1 MFCNVVGMARRIRH
15 HVPGGWY
22 HITTRGVGRRCIFQ
36 DDHDRQHFVE
46 LLEAMVE
53 RYGVVLHA
61 YVLMDNHYHLLIETP
76 VGNASRALQWLNVSY
91 AVWFNHLHDHAGAL
105 FQARFKSIPVEE
117 AGSWALVC
125 SLYIHLN
132 PVRIR
137 SLGQGKTER
146 AREKAGLMPSEP
158 VPEQIR
164 RRLEVLRGHRWSS
177 YPAYAGTAVAPEWLT
192 RANLWSRVAGPRQDA
207 AAAYRQ
213 QVEEYLRQG
222 LTEGVD
228 VRLTQAL
235 AIGSTAFIEKLRRK
249 VARYTGHDTNAKA
262 WRRLLPF
269 AQIVQVVT
277 TLQKRSWDDFA
288 NRRGDWG
295 RDMALL
301 LGRTRG
307 GMTLR
312 ELGKATGM
320 NPHAV
325 SKAVTRL
332 AERLPR
338 DARLHRVK
346 LRALRMLEGSAHKA

>member
-1 MFCNVVGMARRIRH
+1 MARRIRH
-15 HVPGGWY
+15 DVAGGWY
-22 HITTRGVGRRCIFQ
+22 HITTRGLGRARIFK

-46 LLEAMVE
+46 LLGEMVS

-76 VGNASRALQWLNVSY
+76 AGNASRALQWLNVSY
-91 AVWFNHLHDHAGAL
+91 VVWYNHLHERAGSL
-105 FQARFKSIPVEE
+105 FQARYKSIPVEGS
-117 AGSWALVC
+117 GSWALVC

-132 PVRIR
+132 PVRI
-137 SLGQGKTER
+137 SGLGLGKVER
-146 AREKAGLMPSEP
+146 AREKAGIMPSEP

-177 YPAYAGTAVAPEWLT
+177 YPAYAGTTVAPDWLT
-192 RANLWSRVAGPRQDA
+192 RANLWSRVAGRELDA

-213 QVEEYLRQG
+213 QVEDYLRQG
-222 LTEGVD
+222 ITEGVGA
-228 VRLTQAL
+228 RLTQAL

-249 VARYTGHDTNAKA
+249 VARHTGHDTNARD

-269 AQIVQVVT
+269 AEIVRVVA
-277 TLQKRSWDDFA
+277 TLQKRPWDDFA

-295 RDMALL
+295 RDLALL

-312 ELGKATGM
+312 ELGKETGM
-320 NPHAV
+320 KPHAV

-332 AERLPR
+332 SARLSK
-338 DARLHRVK
+338 DSRLHRAK
-346 LRALRMLEGSAHKA
+346 LRALRMLEGSEHEQ